1 VAERRALQVIRENV
15 NFRPDRYTDYRTDL
29 VNLLNDALTGAG
41 GGLSSTQRRQELSDA
56 VKAKAS
62 QIARKS

>member
-1 VAERRALQVIRENV
+1 MAAPRALQVIKENV
-15 NFRPDRYTDYRTDL
+15 NFRPDRYADYRTDL

-41 GGLSSTQRRQELSDA
+41 GGLSATQRRQELSEA

-62 QIARKS
+62 QIVSKS